1 MGSGICTALALAGYD
16 VILKEISQK
25 FLDAGLARISAN
37 LASRVKKGAMSK
49 AASAAALGRVAGALT
64 YDDFRR
70 ADMVIEAAIE
80 KVDLKQQ
87 IFADLE
93 KACRSDC
100 VLSSNTSTIDLNLIA
115 AKTRARERIVGAHF
129 FSPAHVMPLLEIVRT
144 EHTSPQVRVGPPLC
158 HHRRPRVRSSCV
170 LLIRVRSRRDAL
182 CQCFRCCGASGGS
195 ANLRA
200 SDVLGEET
208 ERNNRR
214 PPAQVILDTLELGLK
229 IKKTPVVVG
238 NCTGFAVNRVFF
250 PYTMAAC
257 LLLDLG
263 ADPYAI
269 DKVIKGVFGMPM
281 GPFRL
286 SDLVR
291 SQLDRPVPV
300 PSSFAALPRSLV
312 HDMFQC
318 MRIEAMR
325 MSRLQ
330 LRIHKAHLM
339 QRQCIWSNT

>member
-1 MGSGICTALALAGYD
+1 MQVKGVTDRGLTARGFKCVAVLGGGLMGSGICTALALAGYD

-25 FLDAGLARISAN
+25 FLDGGLARISAN

-49 AASAAALGRVAGALT
+49 AASAAALARVHGALT
-64 YDDFRR
+64 YDDFKR

-80 KVDLKQQ
+80 KVDLKQK

-93 KACRSDC
+93 AACRPDC

-144 EHTSPQVRVGPPLC
+144 EHTSPQVRPASPLSPMRLAWPAWLANPDRSAVEC
-158 HHRRPRVRSSCV
+158 CVAWHGCEVPSLRELRRPVP
-170 LLIRVRSRRDAL
+170 
-182 CQCFRCCGASGGS
+182 
-195 ANLRA
+195 N
-200 SDVLGEET
+200 
-208 ERNNRR
+208 RN
-214 PPAQVILDTLELGLK
+214 PDLAAQVILDTLELGLK

-269 DKVIKGVFGMPM
+269 DKVIKGMFGMPM

-291 SQLDRPVPV
+291 PWPQCL
-300 PSSFAALPRSLV
+300 PSALPCKCL
-312 HDMFQC
+312 
-318 MRIEAMR
+318 A
-325 MSRLQ
+325 
-330 LRIHKAHLM
+330 
-339 QRQCIWSNT
+339 